1 MASDSNQI
9 NAASDFRLKSL
20 ILYGSTGASVILT
33 DIMTELNIY
42 EDVFSNNTVGNML
55 VIDTDNYIN
64 RIPIIGHEYLEVA
77 FEKPDAPDAQA
88 SYRKVFRVYKIA
100 NREYTNMQTEQYILH
115 FTSEEMLLN
124 EQRRVSR
131 SFSGKTISDMVSVI
145 AKNELK
151 IAPEHLKLTETTESL
166 HTIVI
171 PNWKP
176 FYAINWLAARATSS
190 QYPGASFFFFEDKEG
205 YKFTSLEALS
215 QKPAI
220 MTVTVSPRNLSL
232 TPQDRSNELNESQKN
247 IYEYEM
253 KMGMNSL
260 QNLNRGM
267 YAGTLVTVDALRQRI
282 QNHPV
287 GGVSLFNRTKHLN
300 PKSSFS
306 DMTNRFK
313 KMETEEVYSQIA
325 LYPTTDGWN
334 KLRYRAQAT
343 QYPNHVED
351 WLIQRQMTVSA
362 YHQQRFKISVPG
374 STDLT
379 AGKVINLSFPSL
391 ELQEKSGRKLDDLYS
406 GKYIVSAVRHSFGRS
421 GQTSFLEIM
430 KDSQKEGFPTSRQDN
445 DFMENLKK

>member
-1 MASDSNQI
+1 MASDKNKI
-9 NAASDFRLKSL
+9 DVASDFKLKSL
-20 ILYGSTGASVILT
+20 ILFSSTGASVILT

-42 EDVFSNNTVGNML
+42 EDVFSNNTVGNIL
-55 VIDTDNYIN
+55 VIDSQNFIN
-64 RIPIIGHEYLEVA
+64 RLPIIGHEYLEVS
-77 FEKPDAPDAQA
+77 FEKPGAIDN
-88 SYRKVFRVYKIA
+88 YTKIFRVYKIA
-100 NREYTNMQTEQYILH
+100 NRERTNMQNEQYILH

-145 AKNELK
+145 AKDELK

-205 YKFTSLEALS
+205 YKFTSFEALS

-220 MTVTVSPRNLSL
+220 MTVTVSSRNLTLS
-232 TPQDRSNELNESQKN
+232 PQDAPNELNESQKN

-253 KMGMNSL
+253 KTGMNIL

-313 KMETEEVYSQIA
+313 KMETEEVYSQIE

-334 KLRYRAQAT
+334 KLSYRALAT

-351 WLIQRQMTVSA
+351 WLIQRQMTLAA

-374 STDLT
+374 STDIT
-379 AGKVINLSFPSL
+379 AGKVIDLNFPSL
-391 ELQEKSGRKLDDLYS
+391 ELQEKAGRKLDELYS
-406 GKYIVSAVRHSFGRS
+406 GKYMVSAVRHSFARS
-421 GQTSFLEIM
+421 GHISFLEIM
-430 KDSQKEGFPTSRQDN
+430 KDSQEKGFPAAKQDN
-445 DFMENLKK
+445 NLMENLKK